1 MKGLRPYRFPP
12 LAQLHVE
19 SSPQAGMFAQQ
30 QAAFAEEYQNGF
42 DKGYRDGF
50 ESGAADGRREG
61 RAEGR
66 SEGVE
71 EGRREVL
78 ARFELMAGPIDAMLD
93 NLKQIQAEYQAA
105 LRKEV
110 VELVAKVARQVIRCE
125 LALQPTQL
133 LALIDETL
141 ATMPPT
147 REGVEVYLNPEDLER
162 IRELAPERVDRWN
175 LVADASMEHGECRV
189 KAGGRE
195 ADAGCRQRL
204 AACMEQVREQ
214 LLEAEERVEVCA

>member
-19 SSPQAGMFAQQ
+19 SGPQAGRFAQQ

-162 IRELAPERVDRWN
+162 IIVMFERMN
-175 LVADASMEHGECRV
+175 
-189 KAGGRE
+189 K
-195 ADAGCRQRL
+195 
-204 AACMEQVREQ
+204 
-214 LLEAEERVEVCA
+214 